1 MTVYISLLRG
11 INVGGNKRVK
21 MDVLRA
27 IYDSVGLSDPKT
39 LLQSGNVVFK
49 SDETDRPKLIKAIEA
64 GVEAGA
70 GFHSDIILRTLDEWR
85 GVIARNPF
93 PEDRGLDGSRVLVT
107 FMARTPDAK
116 VVELVRQA
124 NPGPEELFVSGDEIY
139 IYFPDGMGKSKL
151 AAALVEK
158 NLKASGTGRN
168 WNTVLAL
175 LTLAESL
182 E

>member
-1 MTVYISLLRG
+1 MPVYISLLRG

-21 MDVLRA
+21 MDALRA
-27 IYDSVGLSDPKT
+27 IYESVGLAEPKT

-49 SDETDRPKLIKAIEA
+49 SEQTDRAALTKQIET
-64 GVEAGA
+64 GIETGA
-70 GFHSDIILRTLDEWR
+70 GFHSDILLRTLDEWR
-85 GVIARNPF
+85 DVIARHPF
-93 PEDRGLDGSRVLVT
+93 PEERGLDGSRVLVT

-116 VVELVRQA
+116 VVESVQRG
-124 NPGPEELFVSGDEIY
+124 NPGPEEVFVSGDEIWV
-139 IYFPDGMGKSKL
+139 YFPDGMGRSKL

-158 NLKASGTGRN
+158 NLKATGTGRN

-175 LTLAESL
+175 LTLAETL